1 MAKHLSKHAYRV
13 SCIGD
18 KSEKSTISNV
28 QLLREIP
35 PSISNVQN
43 QQQIKDWDETCN
55 LKNVGMGSMVQAAAS
70 RTTWLRKHTSY

>member
-1 MAKHLSKHAYRV
+1 VAKNLSKHAYKV

-18 KSEKSTISNV
+18 RNERSSISNV

-43 QQQIKDWDETCN
+43 QRGIRDWDETSN
-55 LKNVGMGSMVQAAAS
+55 LKNVGLGSMVQAAAS
-70 RTTWLRKHTSY
+70 RTTWLRKNTTY